1 MTHRSILARSALLLA
16 TILLIS
22 APAALHAQANAA
34 LLVKPWEPDQTIEQ
48 STEVYGFLG
57 GTTQSGH
64 SFDLATVESEGRIR
78 ILPGHE
84 ASPRIGYDVTYLNTN
99 TNQPHFPGQLL
110 DASVAG
116 GTFLSENNGWV
127 TGLTLGIGYAG
138 DEPFASGRSWYGRA
152 DFVVAKKFSDTDAL
166 GVGFDYDG
174 HRLYAPDIP
183 LPGFGWSHQIN
194 PSLAMV
200 IGVPVTSITW
210 RPYQRVRI
218 FADYILLTDVD
229 LDIGYEFI
237 PRWTVFGGFETRD
250 DAFKIESLPGNT
262 RLIYEQR
269 RVESGLR
276 WQPND
281 HLVFSLAGGYGFDTN
296 FRRGFDVRSTNSVI
310 HASPEPYFR
319 VGLDVKF

>member
-64 SFDLATVESEGRIR
+64 SFDLATAESEGRIR

-229 LDIGYEFI
+229 LGALVEELARAICPTLLHLSRI
-237 PRWTVFGGFETRD
+237 R
-250 DAFKIESLPGNT
+250 
-262 RLIYEQR
+262 RLRQLS
-269 RVESGLR
+269 VQVLA
-276 WQPND
+276 ND
-281 HLVFSLAGGYGFDTN
+281 LA
-296 FRRGFDVRSTNSVI
+296 S
-310 HASPEPYFR
+310 
-319 VGLDVKF
+319 